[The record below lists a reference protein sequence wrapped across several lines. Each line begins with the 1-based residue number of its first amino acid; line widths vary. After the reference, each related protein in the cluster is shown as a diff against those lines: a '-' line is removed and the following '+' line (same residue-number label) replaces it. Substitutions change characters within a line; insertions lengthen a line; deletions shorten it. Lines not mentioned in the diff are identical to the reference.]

1 LLLTFEA
8 KITHFQKKGPF
19 PMKISNH
26 SGNVEMTVQTLLKI
40 LDHSSDEIFVLD
52 GEKRILYV
60 NQVCEKH
67 YGLKPTEVI
76 GKFNVELFEKGYWKP
91 SIVPEVYRRKEP
103 CYMRQVTNIGA
114 ELMTSAVPILNE
126 KNEIDLV
133 VITSTQVE
141 TIKMIK
147 GKEETGESKSTQE
160 ATNGAHIVTN
170 SGKIKSIL
178 EFCKKVAPTDSN
190 ILILGESGT
199 GKSVLA
205 QYIHK
210 ISRRKN
216 GPFLAINCAA
226 IPEELL
232 ESELFGYAKGAFTG
246 ASKLGKE
253 GLIEAANSGTL
264 FLDEIGEMPLSVQA
278 KLLQVIQEKQFI
290 PVGSNKIKKVDI
302 RIIAATNKNLADMV
316 KDKAF
321 REDLYYRLNVI
332 DIHLP
337 PLSERKEDI
346 VPLIYNFLNKFNQ
359 KYNENKVISDE
370 SLNILIH
377 YSWPG
382 NIRQLENL
390 IERLVIVSNSIIQ
403 LADIPDIIN
412 ESVGQVTQIA
422 LPNSLDKALDE
433 TKRTFVRRS
442 FQTCKSSRKVANDL
456 GISQTKAANLIRKY
470 CSDLING

>member
-1 LLLTFEA
+1 
-8 KITHFQKKGPF
+8 
-19 PMKISNH
+19 MKISTH
-26 SGNVEMTVQTLLKI
+26 TGNVEMTVQTLLKI

-126 KNEIDLV
+126 KGEIDLV
-133 VITSTQVE
+133 VITSTQVQ
-141 TIKMIK
+141 TIKMMK
-147 GKEETGESKSTQE
+147 AREEKDELKSTQVISTE
-160 ATNGAHIVTN
+160 AQIITN
-170 SGKIKSIL
+170 SGKIKGIL

-210 ISRRKN
+210 LSRRKD
-216 GPFLAINCAA
+216 GAFLAINCAA

-253 GLIEAANSGTL
+253 GLIEAANGGTL

-302 RIIAATNKNLADMV
+302 RIMAATNKNLADMV
-316 KDKAF
+316 QDKAF
-321 REDLYYRLNVI
+321 REDLFYRLNVI

-337 PLSERKEDI
+337 PLSARKEDI
-346 VPLIYNFLNKFNQ
+346 IPLIYNFLNKFNQ

-370 SLNILIH
+370 CLNILIH

-390 IERLVIVSNSIIQ
+390 MERLVIVSNSIIQ
-403 LADIPDIIN
+403 LADLPDIIN
-412 ESVGQVTQIA
+412 ESVGQVTQLA

-433 TKRTFVRRS
+433 TKRTLVRRS
-442 FQTCKSSRKVANDL
+442 FQTNKSSRKVANDL
-456 GISQTKAANLIRKY
+456 GISQTKASNLIRKY
-470 CSDLING
+470 CSDLLNG

>member
-1 LLLTFEA
+1 
-8 KITHFQKKGPF
+8 
-19 PMKISNH
+19 MKLSSH
-26 SGNVEMTVQTLLKI
+26 TGNVEMTLQTLLKI

-60 NQVCEKH
+60 NQLCEKH

-91 SIVPEVYRRKEP
+91 SIVPEVYKRKVP

-126 KNEIDLV
+126 QGEIDLV
-133 VITSTQVE
+133 VITSTQVQ
-141 TIKMIK
+141 TIKMMRV
-147 GKEETGESKSTQE
+147 KEEEAESKSTHE
-160 ATNGAHIVTN
+160 FHDESHIVTN
-170 SGKIKSIL
+170 SSKVKGIL

-210 ISRRKN
+210 ISKRKN

-232 ESELFGYAKGAFTG
+232 ESELFGYSKGAFTG
-246 ASKLGKE
+246 ASSLGKQ
-253 GLIEAANSGTL
+253 GLIEAANGGTI

-302 RIIAATNKNLADMV
+302 RIMAATNKNLGDMV

-321 REDLYYRLNVI
+321 REDLFYRLNVI

-346 VPLIYNFLNKFNQ
+346 IPLIYNFLNKFNQ
-359 KYNENKVISDE
+359 KYNENKVISE
-370 SLNILIH
+370 ECLNILVH

-403 LADIPDIIN
+403 VSDIPEIIN
-412 ESVGQVTQIA
+412 ENVGQVTQLA
-422 LPNSLDKALDE
+422 LPTSLDKALDE
-433 TKRTFVRRS
+433 TKKTFVRRS
-442 FQTCKSSRKVANDL
+442 YQTYRSSRKVANDL
-456 GISQTKAANLIRKY
+456 GFSQTKASSLIRKY

>member
-1 LLLTFEA
+1 M
-8 KITHFQKKGPF
+8 KITTHT
-19 PMKISNH
+19 
-26 SGNVEMTVQTLLKI
+26 GNVEMTVQTLLKI

-67 YGLKPTEVI
+67 YGLKPTDVI

-114 ELMTSAVPILNE
+114 ELMTSAVPILND
-126 KNEIDLV
+126 KKEIELV
-133 VITSTQVE
+133 VITSTQVQ
-141 TIKMIK
+141 TIKMMRA
-147 GKEETGESKSTQE
+147 KEEKDESKSTHESESE
-160 ATNGAHIVTN
+160 ARIVTN
-170 SGKIKSIL
+170 SGKIKGIL

-205 QYIHK
+205 EYIHK
-210 ISRRKN
+210 ISNRNK

-232 ESELFGYAKGAFTG
+232 ESELFGYSKGAFTG
-246 ASKLGKE
+246 ASTLGKQ
-253 GLIEAANSGTL
+253 GLIEAANGGTI
-264 FLDEIGEMPLSVQA
+264 FLDEIGEMPLTVQA

-302 RIIAATNKNLADMV
+302 RVMAATNKNLAVMV
-316 KDKAF
+316 KDKEF
-321 REDLYYRLNVI
+321 REDLFYRLNVI
-332 DIHLP
+332 DIYLP

-346 VPLIYNFLNKFNQ
+346 IPLIYNFLNKFNQ
-359 KYNENKVISDE
+359 KYNENKVISQE
-370 SLNILIH
+370 CLNVLLH

-390 IERLVIVSNSIIQ
+390 MERLVIVSDSIIQ
-403 LADIPDIIN
+403 LSDLPDIIHDN
-412 ESVGQVTQIA
+412 VGQVTQLA
-422 LPNSLDKALDE
+422 LPTSLDKALDE
-433 TKRTFVRRS
+433 TKRIFVRRS
-442 FQTCKSSRKVANDL
+442 YQTHKSSRKVANDL
-456 GISQTKAANLIRKY
+456 GISQTKASSLIRKY
-470 CSDLING
+470 CSDLVSG

>member
-1 LLLTFEA
+1 
-8 KITHFQKKGPF
+8 
-19 PMKISNH
+19 MKISNH
-26 SGNVEMTVQTLLKI
+26 TGNVEMTVQTLLKI

-60 NQVCEKH
+60 NQLCEKH
-67 YGLKPTEVI
+67 YGLKPTDVI

-126 KNEIDLV
+126 KGEIDLV

-141 TIKMIK
+141 MIKMMK
-147 GKEETGESKSTQE
+147 VKEEKGESKSTQE
-160 ATNGAHIVTN
+160 IDDGAQIITN

-205 QYIHK
+205 QNIHK

-232 ESELFGYAKGAFTG
+232 ESELFGYAQGAFTG
-246 ASKLGKE
+246 ASKLGKQ
-253 GLIEAANSGTL
+253 GLIEAASGGTL

-278 KLLQVIQEKQFI
+278 KLLQVIQDKQFI
-290 PVGSNKIKKVDI
+290 PVGSNKTKKVDI
-302 RIIAATNKNLADMV
+302 RIMAATNKNLSDMV

-321 REDLYYRLNVI
+321 REDLFYRLNVI

-370 SLNILIH
+370 CLNILIH

-390 IERLVIVSNSIIQ
+390 MERLVIVSNSIIQ

-412 ESVGQVTQIA
+412 ESVGQVTQLA

-433 TKRTFVRRS
+433 TKRTFIRRS
-442 FQTCKSSRKVANDL
+442 FQTHKSSRKVANDL

-470 CSDLING
+470 CSDLISG

>member
-1 LLLTFEA
+1 
-8 KITHFQKKGPF
+8 
-19 PMKISNH
+19 MKISKH
-26 SGNVEMTVQTLLKI
+26 TGHVEMTVQTLLKI

-67 YGLKPTEVI
+67 YGLKPTDVI

-126 KNEIDLV
+126 KGKIDLV
-133 VITSTQVE
+133 VITSTQVQ
-141 TIKMIK
+141 TIKMMK
-147 GKEETGESKSTQE
+147 AKEEKDELKSTQE
-160 ATNGAHIVTN
+160 ITSEAQIITN

-210 ISRRKN
+210 LSRRKN

-232 ESELFGYAKGAFTG
+232 ESELFGYSKGAFTG

-253 GLIEAANSGTL
+253 GLMEAANGGTL

-302 RIIAATNKNLADMV
+302 RIMAATNKNLADMV
-316 KDKAF
+316 QDKAF
-321 REDLYYRLNVI
+321 REDLFYRLNVI

-337 PLSERKEDI
+337 PLSDRKEDI

-370 SLNILIH
+370 CLNILIH

-403 LADIPDIIN
+403 LADLPDIIN
-412 ESVGQVTQIA
+412 ESVGQVTQLA

-433 TKRTFVRRS
+433 TKRTLVRRS
-442 FQTCKSSRKVANDL
+442 FQTNKSSRKVANDL
-456 GISQTKAANLIRKY
+456 GISQTKASNLIRNY
-470 CSDLING
+470 CSDLV

>member
-1 LLLTFEA
+1 
-8 KITHFQKKGPF
+8 
-19 PMKISNH
+19 MKISNH
-26 SGNVEMTVQTLLKI
+26 TGNVEMTVQTLLKI

-67 YGLKPTEVI
+67 YGLKPTDVI

-91 SIVPEVYRRKEP
+91 SIVPEVYRRKVP

-126 KNEIDLV
+126 KGEIDLV

-141 TIKMIK
+141 TIKMMK
-147 GKEETGESKSTQE
+147 AKEENGESKFTHE
-160 ATNGAHIVTN
+160 WNDDAHIVTN

-205 QYIHK
+205 QYIHRM
-210 ISRRKN
+210 SRRIN

-253 GLIEAANSGTL
+253 GLIEAANGGTL

-302 RIIAATNKNLADMV
+302 RIMAATNKNLSDMV

-321 REDLYYRLNVI
+321 REDLFYRLNVI

-370 SLNILIH
+370 CLNILIH

-390 IERLVIVSNSIIQ
+390 MERLVIVSNSIIQ
-403 LADIPDIIN
+403 LADLPDIIN
-412 ESVGQVTQIA
+412 ESVGQVTQLA

-433 TKRTFVRRS
+433 TKRTLVRRS
-442 FQTCKSSRKVANDL
+442 YQTYKSSRKVANDL
-456 GISQTKAANLIRKY
+456 GISQTKASNLIRKY
-470 CSDLING
+470 CLDLLNG

>member
-1 LLLTFEA
+1 
-8 KITHFQKKGPF
+8 
-19 PMKISNH
+19 MKISTH
-26 SGNVEMTVQTLLKI
+26 TGYVEMTVQTLLKI

-67 YGLKPTEVI
+67 YGLKPTDVI

-126 KNEIDLV
+126 NGEIDLV

-141 TIKMIK
+141 TIKMMK
-147 GKEETGESKSTQE
+147 AKEEKDESKLTQE
-160 ATNGAHIVTN
+160 ISDGSQIITN

-246 ASKLGKE
+246 ASHLGKQ
-253 GLIEAANSGTL
+253 GLIEAANGGTL

-290 PVGSNKIKKVDI
+290 PVGSNKVKKVDI
-302 RIIAATNKNLADMV
+302 RIMAATNKNLADLV

-321 REDLYYRLNVI
+321 REDLFYRLNVI

-370 SLNILIH
+370 CLNILIH

-390 IERLVIVSNSIIQ
+390 MERLVIVSNSIIQ

-412 ESVGQVTQIA
+412 ESVGQVTQLA

-433 TKRTFVRRS
+433 TKRTFIRRS
-442 FQTCKSSRKVANDL
+442 FQTYKSSRKVANDL

-470 CSDLING
+470 CSDLISK